1 MSVIVCNSFSGEEKE
16 REKEKEDVVVVS
28 MNMVEGTMEYWSL
41 NGRERLG

>member
-1 MSVIVCNSFSGEEKE
+1 MSVIVCNSFSGEEK
-16 REKEKEDVVVVS
+16 EKEKEDVVVVS